1 MVSRLMTVTWKET
14 VVALPERFCELTVVF
29 FTSYGMIHYANKN
42 IEPSLQQEATA
53 LLALISCIAS
63 LLWAVT
69 LQLLSI
75 AAKTHLFERD

>member
-1 MVSRLMTVTWKET
+1 MRLIKTLMQNERIRLKQLSLC
-14 VVALPERFCELTVVF
+14 ALVF